1 MSAPTYDTIV
11 ASPSGGWLCQQH
23 GAYRLW
29 WQLAAT
35 ADSWIAQIERQA
47 LAAVPAVALASAP
60 AVALERSGATATVT
74 LSAGRSSWQLAAT
87 DGWPQPT
94 PPAVEGAWADGR
106 LLSASWKPVLACMST
121 DRSRYAM
128 CGLEVVVARD
138 QLQLTSTDGYRL
150 SVARSDLPVGADV
163 ADGSG
168 VLPADAARW
177 LAKQRGWRWRQ
188 TATGFEAAGDGWRL
202 AAEAVLGY
210 PDYRRILAAAG
221 NGIGRCTLSA
231 DALAAAAKTL
241 TVGKPPHRLRLDWG
255 GGQLQL
261 TGRGFAPARQAQ
273 PTAAATLAA
282 ATDGAAAT
290 LLVDPDLLRPML
302 AALGKTECTLH
313 FVGPTQPLSV
323 TAGDWTGVLMVC
335 RLDD

>member
-23 GAYRLW
+23 GTYRLW

-35 ADSWIAQIERQA
+35 ADGWIAQIERQA
-47 LAAVPAVALASAP
+47 LAAVPAAVLASAP

-74 LSAGRSSWQLAAT
+74 LAAGRSSWQLAAT

-128 CGLEVVVARD
+128 CGLEVSVGNG

-150 SVARSDLPVGADV
+150 SVARSPLPADADV

-188 TATGFEAAGDGWRL
+188 TSTGFEAASDGWRL

-221 NGIGRCTLSA
+221 NGVGRCTLAA

-241 TVGKPPHRLRLDWG
+241 TVGKPPPQIAAGLGQRPVAVDGPWG
-255 GGQLQL
+255 GAGPAGTADGCRH
-261 TGRGFAPARQAQ
+261 TGSRYRRCCGH
-273 PTAAATLAA
+273 TAS
-282 ATDGAAAT
+282 G
-290 LLVDPDLLRPML
+290 
-302 AALGKTECTLH
+302 
-313 FVGPTQPLSV
+313 S
-323 TAGDWTGVLMVC
+323 
-335 RLDD
+335 